1 MKTALLIVE
10 RDFLDHH
17 VGVRRVIVHYWRQL
31 EQQGFRVTLG
41 APFNGRLRVGRGL
54 GVDDVARLSD
64 RARSDAPDWV
74 SGQSG
79 LRAGG
84 IDLGVLLP
92 GRTLKWSA
100 EIAHIDDFDISI
112 VTNPWLCAA
121 GLPPG
126 RITAGIVYDMVPN
139 LLACGVLNLGQPMD
153 IYEFARDHDTGYR
166 LYLERAAQI
175 LCISES
181 SRADFIRFYRLGVDD
196 CARVRTL
203 IPFEPAEGLR
213 IKSRPR
219 AVAERPR
226 VLLVNVLDPRK
237 NFDGARAAL
246 KLASQHMAF
255 DVDVVGRERMPLE
268 PVMTFLRDLSD
279 LGYGVSWYRN
289 ASDLCLQR
297 LYADAD
303 LLLFPSFYEGLGL
316 PVLEAQN
323 QGVPVVTSNTSS
335 CVEVNM
341 NADLCVDPLDH
352 PRLASRVLGVLDGS
366 TPHLSGPALRS
377 RLVGYLN
384 EKNVFDANAA
394 AGRNAVAGLAG
405 GIPAH

>member
-10 RDFLDHH
+10 RDFLDNH
-17 VGVRRVIVHYWRQL
+17 VGVRRVIIHYWRQL
-31 EQQGFRVTLG
+31 EQQGFRVTLA
-41 APFNGRLRVGRGL
+41 APFNGRLRVGRGP
-54 GVDDVARLSD
+54 GVNDVAHLSD
-64 RARSDAPDWV
+64 RAGSDSPDWV
-74 SGQSG
+74 SGRSD
-79 LRAGG
+79 LRPGKF
-84 IDLGVLLP
+84 DLAALLP
-92 GRTLKWSA
+92 RRGLKWSA
-100 EIAHIDDFDISI
+100 EIAHIDDFDVSI

-153 IYEFARDHDTGYR
+153 IYEFARDHDIGYR
-166 LYLERAAQI
+166 LYLERAVEI

-181 SRADFIRFYRLGVDD
+181 SRADFVRFYRLGAQDS
-196 CARVRTL
+196 ARVRTL
-203 IPFEPAEGLR
+203 IPFAPADGLR

-219 AVAERPR
+219 AAAERPR

-237 NFDGARAAL
+237 NFDGVRAAL
-246 KLASQHMAF
+246 TLASRTMAF
-255 DVDVVGRERMPLE
+255 DVDVVGRERMALE
-268 PVMTFLRDLSD
+268 PVMTFLGGLSG
-279 LGYGVSWYRN
+279 LGCNVTWYRN

-323 QGVPVVTSNTSS
+323 QGVPVVSSNTSS

-341 NADLCVDPLDH
+341 NPELCVDPLDH
-352 PRLASRVLGVLDGS
+352 PQLASRVVGVLDGT
-366 TPHLSGPALRS
+366 TPHLSSAPLRDQ
-377 RLVGYLN
+377 LMIYLS
-384 EKNVFDANAA
+384 E
-394 AGRNAVAGLAG
+394 RNFFHARSPQPGTPL
-405 GIPAH
+405 P